1 VWKNAQKWVS
11 FRNILLSESRCFVF
25 GIQVELAKKPP
36 ERPVWPILAVFV
48 QFGTV
53 LTEVSGFVRSVRFQL
68 KCPVSIESGHLPD
81 FRVGPPRWHPPGGC
95 HLHRDIGESY
105 TFHRWIEVD
114 LIWFF
119 RQKST
124 SKPTA

>member
-1 VWKNAQKWVS
+1 MWKNAQKWVS

-36 ERPVWPILAVFV
+36 ERPIWPILAVFG

-81 FRVGPPRWHPPGGC
+81 FTPKNSEFEPFSVKNSTPF
-95 HLHRDIGESY
+95 LIY
-105 TFHRWIEVD
+105 TKSA
-114 LIWFF
+114 LFF
-119 RQKST
+119 S
-124 SKPTA
+124 S